1 MITPLADTLA
11 LNSAVKPLILDVGTF
26 TKNVSLAAKV
36 PLMLPFL
43 SVTIVPFG
51 ALLKL
56 TV

>member
-1 MITPLADTLA
+1 MITPLADTLT

-51 ALLKL
+51 AFLKL